1 MVVNCAALQSDRV
14 ARMAGLDPGV
24 AIVPFR
30 GEYYELLPE
39 RADLIRHLVYPV
51 PDPDL
56 PFLGVHF
63 TRRIDGRVEAGPNAV
78 LALRRDSYARWSFDS
93 RDVASMVAFSGFWR
107 MARRQ
112 WRTGVSEFARSMS
125 KRRFVRSLQKLAP
138 RIANEDVR
146 WRGCGVLAQAVDRQG
161 MLLDDF
167 HFVEGERS
175 VHVVN
180 APSPASTASL
190 SIGRQVAERVLNQL
204 NR

>member
-1 MVVNCAALQSDRV
+1 VSTTGGEFAAPMVVNCAALQSDRV

-78 LALRRDSYARWSFDS
+78 LALRRDSYARWSFHS

-146 WRGCGVLAQAVDRQG
+146 WGGGLRDPGASAVRGCC
-161 MLLDDF
+161 
-167 HFVEGERS
+167 
-175 VHVVN
+175 
-180 APSPASTASL
+180 STT
-190 SIGRQVAERVLNQL
+190 SISWRGSGACMW
-204 NR
+204 